1 MYSISTK
8 QDIEIFCQR
17 MTCKVFE
24 YFKTSHEYFRL
35 TKVDDQAVSYEQDL
49 SFSVCDV
56 LRRMGDIPIYMNG
69 S

>member
-1 MYSISTK
+1 
-8 QDIEIFCQR
+8 

-24 YFKTSHEYFRL
+24 YSKTSHEYFRL